1 MFSGKSI
8 AKIIIPLVLQNI
20 LVITIGLVDSIMVSS
35 RGESAYAGVSLVSS
49 LDTLQITLFSSI
61 AAGGSIVLAQS
72 MGRGDRKSTCEAAK
86 QLLYVTTAVAV
97 FISAV
102 VLILRNPILHILFG
116 KAEASVIS
124 NAIAYFSIIVISFP
138 FLAIEYGISSIFRAQ
153 GDSMISLKISLFMN
167 VINIG
172 GNAVLIYGADLGAR
186 GAALATLLSRMI
198 GATLM
203 LIIVH
208 NQKRFIYI
216 EKLLHYRPSKDTIK
230 AILSFGIPNGIEDAL
245 FQFGRVMTSSLVSSL
260 GTVAIAANAAAL
272 SLANFQYNAGNAVK
286 STLLTVVGRCI
297 GAKELGQAKKYTKQ
311 LLVIGYSIIISVAVL
326 LCLFSSPLLRLFNL
340 SAEATQTARQLLFYH
355 VAVSVFI
362 WAIAFCL
369 PSAFRAASDVR
380 FTMVVSVVCMWVFRV
395 ALAYILARETV
406 SVFGLCSFSG
416 ANLGVMGVWV
426 AMTIDWVVRAAIF
439 LWRFLS
445 GKWLSKHQTAKQ

>member
-35 RGESAYAGVSLVSS
+35 RGESAYAGVSLVTS
-49 LDTLQITLFSSI
+49 LDTLLITLFSSI
-61 AAGGSIVLAQS
+61 TSGGAVVLAQS
-72 MGRGDRKSTCEAAK
+72 MGRGDRKNTCDAAK
-86 QLLYVTTAVAV
+86 QLLYVATAVAV
-97 FISAV
+97 FISAF
-102 VLILRNPILHILFG
+102 VLILRTPILHILFG
-116 KAEASVIS
+116 KAEASVIN
-124 NAIAYFSIIVISFP
+124 NAMAYFSIIAISFP
-138 FLAIEYGISSIFRAQ
+138 FLAIEYGVSSIFRAQ

-167 VINIG
+167 MINIG
-172 GNAVLIYGADLGAR
+172 GNAILIYGADLGAR
-186 GAALATLLSRMI
+186 GAAIATLLSRVI

-216 EKLLHYRPSKDTIK
+216 EKLLHYRPDMPTIRS
-230 AILSFGIPNGIEDAL
+230 ILSFGIPNGIEDAL
-245 FQFGRVMTSSLVSSL
+245 FQFGRLMTSSLVSSL

-297 GAKELGQAKKYTKQ
+297 GAKELGQAKRYAKQ
-311 LLVIGYSIIISVAVL
+311 LIVIGHGIVISVAIL
-326 LCLFSSPLLRLFNL
+326 LCLFSTPLLGLFNL
-340 SAEATQTARQLLFYH
+340 SAEATQMARQLLFYH
-355 VAVSVFI
+355 GAASVFL
-362 WAIAFCL
+362 WTIAFCL
-369 PSAFRAASDVR
+369 PSAFRAASDIR
-380 FTMVVSVVCMWVFRV
+380 FTMVISVVSMWVFRV
-395 ALAYILARETV
+395 ALAYVLAKDTV
-406 SVFGLCSFSG
+406 SLFGLFQFSG

-426 AMTIDWVVRAAIF
+426 AMTVDWVVRAAIF

-445 GKWLSKHQTAKQ
+445 GKWLSKQQTAKQ